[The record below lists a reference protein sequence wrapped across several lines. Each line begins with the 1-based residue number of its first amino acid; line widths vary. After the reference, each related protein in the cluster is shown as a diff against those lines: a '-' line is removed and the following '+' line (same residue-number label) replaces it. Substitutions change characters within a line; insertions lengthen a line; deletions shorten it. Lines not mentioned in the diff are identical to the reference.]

1 MHSARRRRGRLTV
14 GTRELD
20 RVDID
25 HEFAAQLESAEAK
38 ARAEA
43 YERQLD
49 LERRDWLA
57 MLAQW
62 QAENERELVERERA
76 RIAAAAQAEA
86 ARVAA
91 LAATQRRI
99 TRTVL
104 PPAAVAWVLCL
115 LCAVAALA
123 GWP

>member
-1 MHSARRRRGRLTV
+1 M

-20 RVDID
+20 RADID
-25 HEFAAQLESAEAK
+25 HEFAAALESAEAK

-43 YERQLD
+43 YERQLEW
-49 LERRDWLA
+49 ERREWLA
-57 MLAQW
+57 MVAQW
-62 QAENERELVERERA
+62 QAENERALVERENA

-86 ARVAA
+86 ARFAA
-91 LAATQRRI
+91 IADTQRRI

-115 LCAVAALA
+115 LCAVAALV